1 MFRLLRAQ
9 HDSAKKRYSKIP
21 KLKTQNSKLETRIPK
36 PQTRTKKDCPFPD
49 SLLSQDF
56 N

>member
-21 KLKTQNSKLETRIPK
+21 KLKTRNSHPETPNPK
-36 PQTRTKKDCPFPD
+36 QKKTARFRTAFYLKIVIE
-49 SLLSQDF
+49 
-56 N
+56 